1 VLQVNLTLQIKVTH
15 CMKRETEFLDSD
27 SVIEIIHT
35 KIQRSGYSGLLFLD
49 KMVTFIE
56 ENIDKKIE
64 LKEELSDFLAE
75 YGIFLNKTE
84 SNELSRNL
92 DQTGENII
100 DYSEFESLVLPR
112 ISETRISAIKQ
123 YFNGISN
130 GLASISGS
138 VFSKAM
144 LNRNKPM
151 MIAVKKTPE
160 SILTHDIV
168 RVLGKAEFV
177 DMNLIILFFREFGR
191 KIESDDDFIAV
202 LKQIVLK

>member
-1 VLQVNLTLQIKVTH
+1 
-15 CMKRETEFLDSD
+15 MKRETEFLDSD

>member
-1 VLQVNLTLQIKVTH
+1 
-15 CMKRETEFLDSD
+15 MKRETEFLDSER
-27 SVIEIIHT
+27 VIEIIHT

-49 KMVTFIE
+49 KMVRFIE
-56 ENIDKKIE
+56 ENIDKRIE

-92 DQTGENII
+92 DQTGDSII

-112 ISETRISAIKQ
+112 ISETRLSAIKQ

-130 GLASISGS
+130 GLSSISGS

-168 RVLGKAEFV
+168 RVLGKAEFI